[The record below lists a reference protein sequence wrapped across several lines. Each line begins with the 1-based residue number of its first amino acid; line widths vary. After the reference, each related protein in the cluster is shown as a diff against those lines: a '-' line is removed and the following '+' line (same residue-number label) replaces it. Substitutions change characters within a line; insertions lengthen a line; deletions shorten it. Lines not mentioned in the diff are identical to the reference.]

1 MRDRIKLRLREVNRG
16 SMGSFIDRKLLFE
29 KHLFVQERD
38 KLVCI
43 RTNYGQITL
52 LRRMRGVRLFS
63 KKKRANTLKTV
74 REPAE
79 RTKRSSPALT
89 GDLKADAAEIRETF
103 RHDSDLVF
111 REITI
116 ADSTPIQV
124 MMMYI
129 EGLTNTELI
138 EESIITP
145 LLEQKKSNEAR
156 NLLDKVKGRLA
167 SSNVTTVRDF
177 ESGYRALLA
186 GNTFL
191 LIEGVAEGLV
201 LNSKSY
207 QERGIT
213 ESQTEVLVR
222 GPRDAFTEVLRTNT
236 ALIRQRLRTTDL
248 RIVSLAIGTRTN
260 TDIAVVYIEHLA
272 EQKIVDELFKRLG
285 KIDID
290 SILESG
296 YVEELIQDATFTP
309 FPTVSSTERPDA
321 VAGKLLEGRIA
332 ILVNGT
338 PFALVIPSLFTEFY
352 QVPEDYYQRS
362 DYITL
367 LRLLRL
373 LALTIS
379 LLGPSLYIAITTFH
393 HEMLPPTLLVSLYA
407 QREGVP
413 FPAFVEALM
422 MEVAF
427 EIIREA
433 GLRMP
438 RAIGQAVSIVGT
450 LVVGLAAV
458 EAGLV
463 SAAMVIIVAI
473 TAISS
478 FVIPAFNMGVAFRIL
493 RFPMMGLAGTF
504 GLFGITI
511 GCILLTLH
519 LCSLRSFGVPYMSPM
534 APFNITDQK
543 DNIIRVP
550 IWDMIRRPKLLNHL
564 NKKRESGSDT

>member
-1 MRDRIKLRLREVNRG
+1 M
-16 SMGSFIDRKLLFE
+16 
-29 KHLFVQERD
+29 
-38 KLVCI
+38 
-43 RTNYGQITL
+43 
-52 LRRMRGVRLFS
+52 RLFS
-63 KKKRANTLKTV
+63 KKKRANTEKTV
-74 REPAE
+74 RDPAE
-79 RTKRSSPALT
+79 HTNRPSPALT

-103 RHDSDLVF
+103 HHDNDVIF

-116 ADSTPIQV
+116 ADVTPIPV
-124 MMMYI
+124 VLMYI

-145 LLEQKKSNEAR
+145 LLDQKENNEAR

-167 SSNVTTVRDF
+167 SSNMTTVRDF
-177 ESGYRALLA
+177 DSGYRALLA
-186 GNTFL
+186 GNTLL

-201 LNSKSY
+201 LHSKSY

-248 RIVSLAIGTRTN
+248 RIVSLAIGTRSN
-260 TDIAVVYIEHLA
+260 TDIAVIYIEHLA
-272 EQKIVDELFKRLG
+272 EKRIVKEVFERLKKIKV
-285 KIDID
+285 D

-296 YVEELIQDATFTP
+296 YVEELIQDETFTP

-321 VAGKLLEGRIA
+321 VAGKLLEGRVA

-338 PFALVIPSLFTEFY
+338 PFALVVPSLFTEFY

-367 LRLLRL
+367 LRILRL
-373 LALTIS
+373 MTLMIS

-393 HEMLPPTLLVSLYA
+393 HEMLPPTLLISLYA

-413 FPAFVEALM
+413 FPAFVEALI

-463 SAAMVIIVAI
+463 SASMVIIVAI

-493 RFPMMGLAGTF
+493 RFPMMGLAASF
-504 GLFGITI
+504 GLFGVSI
-511 GCILLTLH
+511 GCIVLSLH

-534 APFNITDQK
+534 APFNMNDQK
-543 DNIIRVP
+543 DNLVRVP
-550 IWDMIRRPKLLNHL
+550 MWEMIRRPKLLNHTD
-564 NKKRESGSDT
+564 KIRESGSDR

>member
-1 MRDRIKLRLREVNRG
+1 M
-16 SMGSFIDRKLLFE
+16 
-29 KHLFVQERD
+29 
-38 KLVCI
+38 
-43 RTNYGQITL
+43 
-52 LRRMRGVRLFS
+52 RLFS
-63 KKKRANTLKTV
+63 KKKRTNTLKTAHG
-74 REPAE
+74 PAE
-79 RTKRSSPALT
+79 RAEQLPQALT
-89 GDLKADAAEIRETF
+89 GNLEADVAQVRETF
-103 RHDSDLVF
+103 RHDSDVVF
-111 REITI
+111 RKIMMT
-116 ADSTPIQV
+116 ASTSIPV
-124 MMMYI
+124 MLMYI

-138 EESIITP
+138 EESMITP
-145 LLEQKKSNEAR
+145 LLEQKKDREPQSPLGE
-156 NLLDKVKGRLA
+156 VKGRLA
-167 SSNVTTVRDF
+167 SSNVTAVRDF
-177 ESGYRALLA
+177 ESCYRSLLA
-186 GNTFL
+186 GNTLL
-191 LIEGVAEGLV
+191 LIDGVAEGLA
-201 LNSKSY
+201 LHSKSY

-248 RIVSLAIGTRTN
+248 RIVSMEIGTRTN
-260 TDIAVVYIEHLA
+260 TDIAVVYIDHLA
-272 EQKIVDELFKRLG
+272 EKQIVKEVFERLKKIEV
-285 KIDID
+285 D

-296 YVEELIQDATFTP
+296 YVEELIQDETFTP

-321 VAGKLLEGRIA
+321 VAGKLLEGRVA
-332 ILVNGT
+332 ILINGT
-338 PFALVIPSLFTEFY
+338 PFALVVPSLFTEFY

-367 LRLLRL
+367 LRILRL
-373 LALTIS
+373 LTLLIS
-379 LLGPSLYIAITTFH
+379 LLGPSLYIAITTYH
-393 HEMLPPTLLVSLYA
+393 HEMLPPTLLISLYA

-413 FPAFVEALM
+413 FPAFVEALI

-493 RFPMMGLAGTF
+493 RFPMMGLAASF
-504 GLFGITI
+504 GLFGVTI
-511 GCILLTLH
+511 GCIVLSLH

-534 APFNITDQK
+534 APFNINDQK
-543 DNIIRVP
+543 DNLLRVP
-550 IWDMIRRPKLLNHL
+550 MWDMIRRPKLLNHAD
-564 NKKRESGSDT
+564 KIRESDPET